1 MAKPR
6 TDTIRIVLN
15 PSHMRE
21 RNTLL
26 DLAKG
31 LRLKVEAMSD
41 DGTTFYVEGFEF
53 PLRAFLQAL
62 AGDDGLARSMGRFNE
77 ACDAYR
83 AKLAKEEA
91 DRRDRR
97 RQRIGR
103 LLAPL
108 RALGRAIA

>member
-21 RNTLL
+21 RNALL
-26 DLAKG
+26 GLAKG
-31 LRLKVEAMSD
+31 LRLGIKAMSN

-62 AGDDGLARSMGRFNE
+62 AGDDALARSMGSYNE
-77 ACDAYR
+77 ACDDYR
-83 AKLAKEEA
+83 ARLARDEA
-91 DRRDRR
+91 DRLER
-97 RQRIGR
+97 RQRKLRR

-108 RALGRAIA
+108 RAFGRVLA